1 MADERPFTLDLTL
14 QQGYEAT
21 VRFGNGTVPGL
32 TLDEPAPLGT
42 GKGPDPSSILGAAI
56 AGCLSSSLSFCL
68 RKSRVDLRGL
78 TVHVAGVHGKNE
90 KGRLRVTRLEVTIVP
105 TVAVP
110 DRDRLGRCE
119 ELFEDFC
126 VVTEAVRHGI
136 EVDVRV
142 EPKVS

>member
-14 QQGYEAT
+14 RQGYEAA

-78 TVHVAGVHGKNE
+78 TVHVAGFHGRNE
-90 KGRLRVTRLEVTIVP
+90 KGRLRVTKLEVTIVP
-105 TVAVP
+105 TVAAQ

-136 EVDVRV
+136 AVDVRID
-142 EPKVS
+142 PQAS